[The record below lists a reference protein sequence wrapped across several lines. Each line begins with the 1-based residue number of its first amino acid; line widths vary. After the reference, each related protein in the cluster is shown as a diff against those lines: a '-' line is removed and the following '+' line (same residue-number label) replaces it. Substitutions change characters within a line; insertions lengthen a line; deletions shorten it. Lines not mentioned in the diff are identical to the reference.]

1 MIYSWSLNFTF
12 VPDCESFY
20 PALTLL
26 VLPLSKAGVL
36 VEQST
41 SAHFFVVVIPSFPL
55 KKLCRRAI
63 ASEGLFRLP

>member
-12 VPDCESFY
+12 VPDYESFY

-41 SAHFFVVVIPSFPL
+41 SAHFFVVFIPSFPFE
-55 KKLCRRAI
+55 KLFRRAI
-63 ASEGLFRLP
+63 AS

>member
-12 VPDCESFY
+12 VPDYESFY

-26 VLPLSKAGVL
+26 VFPLSKAGVL

-41 SAHFFVVVIPSFPL
+41 SAHFIVVVVPSFPF
-55 KKLCRRAI
+55 KKHCRKAI
-63 ASEGLFRLP
+63 ASKGLFRLS